1 MKTLIRKCVK
11 CGKYTME
18 EKCPKCGSQTRSTD
32 PLKYSPSDK
41 FQKFRIR
48 EKEEENNGENSS

>member
-1 MKTLIRKCVK
+1 
-11 CGKYTME
+11 ME